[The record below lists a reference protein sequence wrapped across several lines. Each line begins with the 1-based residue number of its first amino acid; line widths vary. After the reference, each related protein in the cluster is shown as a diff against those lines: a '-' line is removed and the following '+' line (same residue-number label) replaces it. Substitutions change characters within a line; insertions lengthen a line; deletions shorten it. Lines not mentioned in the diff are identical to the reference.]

1 MSVLMNVV
9 SICRNRSGLA
19 WASCSCRKRVG
30 SILLGAVIALV
41 SWSSV
46 RGFPEDHAV
55 AAFASGPHPG
65 AGGRRTPLWR
75 TRLGVDGTA
84 ERLENRTQHG
94 ARLAAL
100 ISGVLTFG
108 PLPDQLLDRGGQG
121 GFEVDEFR
129 PGRGDDD
136 PDHAV
141 VERADLG
148 FPLDA
153 LLGCHLVAAVH
164 LQILVRDAVD
174 DVQLGPS
181 ADEQDLRRV

>member
-75 TRLGVDGTA
+75 TRLGAPEVDPGLPTRGPVTTA
-84 ERLENRTQHG
+84 TG
-94 ARLAAL
+94 KAL
-100 ISGVLTFG
+100 G
-108 PLPDQLLDRGGQG
+108 PL
-121 GFEVDEFR
+121 
-129 PGRGDDD
+129 
-136 PDHAV
+136 
-141 VERADLG
+141 
-148 FPLDA
+148 
-153 LLGCHLVAAVH
+153 
-164 LQILVRDAVD
+164 
-174 DVQLGPS
+174 
-181 ADEQDLRRV
+181 

>member
-75 TRLGVDGTA
+75 TRLEIGDLA
-84 ERLENRTQHG
+84 RFAAYEFDRENAGLRVH
-94 ARLAAL
+94 
-100 ISGVLTFG
+100 
-108 PLPDQLLDRGGQG
+108 LPAP
-121 GFEVDEFR
+121 FT
-129 PGRGDDD
+129 
-136 PDHAV
+136 V
-141 VERADLG
+141 V
-148 FPLDA
+148 
-153 LLGCHLVAAVH
+153 LLGGSGA
-164 LQILVRDAVD
+164 
-174 DVQLGPS
+174 S
-181 ADEQDLRRV
+181 RRLYCARQRL

>member
-75 TRLGVDGTA
+75 TRL
-84 ERLENRTQHG
+84 RF
-94 ARLAAL
+94 LAV
-100 ISGVLTFG
+100 G
-108 PLPDQLLDRGGQG
+108 RGGG
-121 GFEVDEFR
+121 GR
-129 PGRGDDD
+129 PPSQVEPSSVRG
-136 PDHAV
+136 
-141 VERADLG
+141 
-148 FPLDA
+148 
-153 LLGCHLVAAVH
+153 
-164 LQILVRDAVD
+164 
-174 DVQLGPS
+174 
-181 ADEQDLRRV
+181 